1 MAEKVDCEGN
11 IISPLGSFKKISSVS
26 SASEVQLSLPVS
38 VCCSSPSTTLTT
50 TTTVSYSTRTACTLT
65 PASPAPVISLTGSA
79 KPPVMGGVRGYE
91 YVSVDDL
98 NMIYSQAVKL
108 KKERDLTQTENEKLK
123 KILKS
128 YQRKEK
134 ERQLPRSASTVK
146 THDNATQVDD
156 DGAADV
162 SSLTNGW
169 LTMPLQLRAQSYTE
183 LQKAR
188 ATITTQ
194 AKQMVDKK
202 RENKRLTA
210 KVATLTHDNNVAH
223 LALQQNMSTY
233 SSSITGSV
241 FDSTTSDVDPEE
253 GVTPEPAPAQS
264 PRADLPR
271 RDDSIQISQMLDTV
285 DKLDKQYSPSDR
297 YHQPNVTNLSQSRSD
312 VIPDSLFNYELAAL
326 WMFANVPTEEEI
338 AQYDSNLERELRPP
352 PIYSPRL
359 KKPIVNWARLNSFQ
373 FKNLPQPERF
383 PVHGCSHDAKLYETA
398 DSTSYSPLKWGIGP
412 YPFGSLHGFYTNMG
426 VVAVPD
432 QPLHGYRCCPGTGT
446 WEIDA
451 RGG

>member
-1 MAEKVDCEGN
+1 M
-11 IISPLGSFKKISSVS
+11 GSFKKISCVS
-26 SASEVQLSLPVS
+26 SAGDVQLSPVS
-38 VCCSSPSTTLTT
+38 VSCSSPCNTLSTS
-50 TTTVSYSTRTACTLT
+50 TTVSYSTRTHFTLT
-65 PASPAPVISLTGSA
+65 SPSSPASVISVRSAPVT
-79 KPPVMGGVRGYE
+79 GGVRGYE

-98 NMIYSQAVKL
+98 SMIYRQAVKI
-108 KKERDLTQTENEKLK
+108 KNERDFAQKQNEKLK
-123 KILKS
+123 KMLKS
-128 YQRKEK
+128 RERKEQAK
-134 ERQLPRSASTVK
+134 QLPTSVSVK
-146 THDNATQVDD
+146 TSDTAVQVDGD
-156 DGAADV
+156 DAGAV
-162 SSLTNGW
+162 SSHTSSW
-169 LTMPLQLRAQSYTE
+169 LGMLLELRAQSSTE

-188 ATITTQ
+188 VTIATQ

-285 DKLDKQYSPSDR
+285 DKLAKQYSPSDR

>member
-123 KILKS
+123 K
-128 YQRKEK
+128 
-134 ERQLPRSASTVK
+134 
-146 THDNATQVDD
+146 
-156 DGAADV
+156 
-162 SSLTNGW
+162 
-169 LTMPLQLRAQSYTE
+169 
-183 LQKAR
+183 
-188 ATITTQ
+188 TITTQ

-285 DKLDKQYSPSDR
+285 DKLAKQYSPSDR

-359 KKPIVNWARLNSFQ
+359 KKPIVNWARLNYFQ

>member
-11 IISPLGSFKKISSVS
+11 IISPLGNFSSASVVQLPLSVS
-26 SASEVQLSLPVS
+26 SP
-38 VCCSSPSTTLTT
+38 SPCTTLTT

-123 KILKS
+123 K
-128 YQRKEK
+128 
-134 ERQLPRSASTVK
+134 
-146 THDNATQVDD
+146 
-156 DGAADV
+156 
-162 SSLTNGW
+162 
-169 LTMPLQLRAQSYTE
+169 
-183 LQKAR
+183 
-188 ATITTQ
+188 TITTQ

-285 DKLDKQYSPSDR
+285 DKLAKQYSPSDR

-359 KKPIVNWARLNSFQ
+359 KKPIVNWARLNYFQ

>member
-91 YVSVDDL
+91 YVSMDDL

-123 KILKS
+123 K
-128 YQRKEK
+128 
-134 ERQLPRSASTVK
+134 
-146 THDNATQVDD
+146 
-156 DGAADV
+156 
-162 SSLTNGW
+162 
-169 LTMPLQLRAQSYTE
+169 
-183 LQKAR
+183 
-188 ATITTQ
+188 TITTQ
-194 AKQMVDKK
+194 AKQVVDKK

-271 RDDSIQISQMLDTV
+271 SDDSIQISQMLDTV
-285 DKLDKQYSPSDR
+285 DKLAKQYSPSDR

-432 QPLHGYRCCPGTGT
+432 QPLHGYRCYPGTGT

>member
-123 KILKS
+123 K
-128 YQRKEK
+128 
-134 ERQLPRSASTVK
+134 
-146 THDNATQVDD
+146 
-156 DGAADV
+156 
-162 SSLTNGW
+162 
-169 LTMPLQLRAQSYTE
+169 
-183 LQKAR
+183 
-188 ATITTQ
+188 TITTQ

-285 DKLDKQYSPSDR
+285 DKLAKQYSPSDR

>member
-11 IISPLGSFKKISSVS
+11 IISPLGNFKKISSVS
-26 SASEVQLSLPVS
+26 PESVEQLLLPVS
-38 VCCSSPSTTLTT
+38 VCSASPCTTLTT

-123 KILKS
+123 K
-128 YQRKEK
+128 
-134 ERQLPRSASTVK
+134 
-146 THDNATQVDD
+146 
-156 DGAADV
+156 
-162 SSLTNGW
+162 
-169 LTMPLQLRAQSYTE
+169 
-183 LQKAR
+183 
-188 ATITTQ
+188 TITTQ

-285 DKLDKQYSPSDR
+285 DKLAKQYSPSDR